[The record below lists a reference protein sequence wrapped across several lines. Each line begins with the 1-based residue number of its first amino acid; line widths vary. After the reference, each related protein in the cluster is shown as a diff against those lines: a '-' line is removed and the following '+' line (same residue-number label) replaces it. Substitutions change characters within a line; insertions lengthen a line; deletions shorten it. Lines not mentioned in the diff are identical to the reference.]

1 MAGGLETALLIGAAT
16 GAGTSALTGGD
27 PLKGALFG
35 ALGGAVM
42 PGIGQALGGAQAG
55 TAAALGNVAD
65 DVAFGAG
72 SRMIPNV
79 EAALARTSAGTAYDF
94 GLGAGKIPFGSTT
107 ATAPAN
113 FVTGLTEDAVGAALN
128 NNLNFGLLSNQQAL
142 QLAKSGIDITK
153 TGLTPGSAGA
163 ASFGTNV
170 GASTSP
176 YSLVGGAVPPN
187 TVGGSLLREATGK
200 VVPETGFTDIFKSTP
215 GGPEFKQRL
224 GNYIV
229 QNPGQ
234 AAMSGAGLANTL
246 FNQPK
251 FSGPDD
257 EYDGPLKRFRFNPE
271 NYRPAFAE
279 GGITDIDLGST
290 ATLSATPVTMM
301 ARGGGIADLGGY
313 SDGGRLLKGP
323 GDGMSDSIPARIG
336 RRQPAR
342 LADGEFVVPA
352 DVVSHLGNGSTDAG
366 AKQLYDMMDKVRRAR
381 TGNKKQGREINPRRF
396 VPA

>member
-1 MAGGLETALLIGAAT
+1 MAGGLETALLLGAAT

-35 ALGGAVM
+35 ALGG
-42 PGIGQALGGAQAG
+42 GLTSGLGGALGGAPAG
-55 TAAALGNVAD
+55 AASLVD
-65 DVAFGAG
+65 DVALGAG
-72 SRMIPNV
+72 TKMIPNV
-79 EAALARTSAGTAYDF
+79 LAGATDDLALSATT
-94 GLGAGKIPFGSTT
+94 KVPFG
-107 ATAPAN
+107 
-113 FVTGLTEDAVGAALN
+113 AA
-128 NNLNFGLLSNQQAL
+128 
-142 QLAKSGIDITK
+142 
-153 TGLTPGSAGA
+153 
-163 ASFGTNV
+163 NV
-170 GASTSP
+170 GARFGDLSSLTSMSAASPGASSFAANVGAPVSP
-176 YSLVGGAVPPN
+176 YSLTGGASTN
-187 TVGGSLLREATGK
+187 TVGGSLLPQTAANA
-200 VVPETGFTDIFKSTP
+200 VPQTGFMDIFKSTP

-229 QNPGQ
+229 QNPNQ
-234 AAMSGAGLANTL
+234 AAMSGGSLANTL
-246 FNQPK
+246 FNR
-251 FSGPDD
+251 PDFNPPSD
-257 EYDGPLKRFRFNPE
+257 EYDGPLKRYRFNPST
-271 NYRPAFAE
+271 YQAMFAE
-279 GGITDIDLGST
+279 GGGITDIDLGSK
-290 ATLSATPVTMM
+290 AMLSATPVTMM
-301 ARGGGIADLGGY
+301 ANGGIADLGGY

>member
-1 MAGGLETALLIGAAT
+1 MGGLETALLLGAAT

-35 ALGGAVM
+35 AIGGAVM
-42 PGIGQALGGAQAG
+42 PGIGQALGGA
-55 TAAALGNVAD
+55 
-65 DVAFGAG
+65 
-72 SRMIPNV
+72 
-79 EAALARTSAGTAYDF
+79 E
-94 GLGAGKIPFGSTT
+94 
-107 ATAPAN
+107 
-113 FVTGLTEDAVGAALN
+113 
-128 NNLNFGLLSNQQAL
+128 
-142 QLAKSGIDITK
+142 
-153 TGLTPGSAGA
+153 AGA
-163 ASFGTNV
+163 AMGT
-170 GASTSP
+170 A
-176 YSLVGGAVPPN
+176 
-187 TVGGSLLREATGK
+187 GGSTASNLGTVVASGLDDAAASSLYAPTTKLTEQGIANAVSGGTYFPNQTVLEAASPGTLATQTAAQTTANLA
-200 VVPETGFTDIFKSTP
+200 PQTGFTDIFKSTP
-215 GGPEFKQRL
+215 GGPSLGQRV

-229 QNPGQ
+229 QNPQ
-234 AAMSGAGLANTL
+234 SAQMSGAGLANTM
-246 FNQPK
+246 FNQPD
-251 FSGPDD
+251 FSAPSN
-257 EYDGPLKRFRFNPE
+257 EYDGPLKRFRFNPST
-271 NYRPAFAE
+271 YRPAFAE

-290 ATLSATPVTMM
+290 ARLTGSPVAMM

>member
-35 ALGGAVM
+35 ALGGGVTS
-42 PGIGQALGGAQAG
+42 GLGGALGGAQAG
-55 TAAALGNVAD
+55 AVGNVGANVAGSTVASAAD
-65 DVAFGAG
+65 D
-72 SRMIPNV
+72 I
-79 EAALARTSAGTAYDF
+79 ALAATRV
-94 GLGAGKIPFGSTT
+94 PFGSTT
-107 ATAPAN
+107 VGQTSLNSIPFGGTTVDPSKFAN
-113 FVTGLTEDAVGAALN
+113 VGLNMPSGGVDPS
-128 NNLNFGLLSNQQAL
+128 LL
-142 QLAKSGIDITK
+142 
-153 TGLTPGSAGA
+153 GS
-163 ASFGTNV
+163 NV
-170 GASTSP
+170 GANLPVSAIPT
-176 YSLVGGAVPPN
+176 ATVPQ
-187 TVGGSLLREATGK
+187 
-200 VVPETGFTDIFKSTP
+200 TGFMDIFKSTP
-215 GGPEFKQRL
+215 GGPDLKQRL

-234 AAMSGAGLANTL
+234 AAMSGGSLANTL
-246 FNQPK
+246 FNQPD
-251 FSGPDD
+251 FSAPSD
-257 EYDGPLKRFRFNPE
+257 EYEGPLKRFRFNPST
-271 NYRPAFAE
+271 YRPAFADG

-290 ATLSATPVTMM
+290 ARLTGSPVTMM
-301 ARGGGIADLGGY
+301 ASGGIADLGSY

-381 TGNKKQGREINPRRF
+381 TGNKKQGREINPRKF

>member
-1 MAGGLETALLIGAAT
+1 MGGLETALLLGAAT

-55 TAAALGNVAD
+55 TAA
-65 DVAFGAG
+65 GA
-72 SRMIPNV
+72 
-79 EAALARTSAGTAYDF
+79 AASNLGTA
-94 GLGAGKIPFGSTT
+94 A
-107 ATAPAN
+107 
-113 FVTGLTEDAVGAALN
+113 
-128 NNLNFGLLSNQQAL
+128 
-142 QLAKSGIDITK
+142 
-153 TGLTPGSAGA
+153 
-163 ASFGTNV
+163 TNV
-170 GASTSP
+170 GANLGANFADDAIQQAVANRFNAN
-176 YSLVGGAVPPN
+176 LVADMPFDQALQAARNATQTAAQAVPTLAN
-187 TVGGSLLREATGK
+187 TV
-200 VVPETGFTDIFKSTP
+200 PQTGFTDIFKSTP
-215 GGPEFKQRL
+215 GGPPLGQRI

-229 QNPGQ
+229 QNPQ
-234 AAMSGAGLANTL
+234 SAAMSGGSLANTL
-246 FNQPK
+246 FNQPD
-251 FSGPDD
+251 FNPPSN
-257 EYDGPLKRFRFNPE
+257 EYEGPLKRFRFNPST
-271 NYRPAFAE
+271 YIPTYAE

>member
-1 MAGGLETALLIGAAT
+1 MGGLETALLLGAAT

-55 TAAALGNVAD
+55 ATAGAGAALGNVAD
-65 DVAFGAG
+65 DVVA
-72 SRMIPNV
+72 S
-79 EAALARTSAGTAYDF
+79 
-94 GLGAGKIPFGSTT
+94 
-107 ATAPAN
+107 
-113 FVTGLTEDAVGAALN
+113 ALN
-128 NNLNFGLLSNQQAL
+128 NNLGAGLSNTQAL
-142 QLAKSGIDITK
+142 NLAKSGFDVTK
-153 TGLTPGSAGA
+153 GAGFDLSGA
-163 ASFGTNV
+163 AAQATPTL
-170 GASTSP
+170 A
-176 YSLVGGAVPPN
+176 N
-187 TVGGSLLREATGK
+187 TV
-200 VVPETGFTDIFKSTP
+200 PQTGFTDIFKSTP
-215 GGPEFKQRL
+215 GGPGLGQRI

-229 QNPGQ
+229 QNPQ
-234 AAMSGAGLANTL
+234 SAQMSGASLANTL
-246 FNQPK
+246 FNQPN
-251 FSGPDD
+251 FNPPSDD
-257 EYDGPLKRFRFNPE
+257 YDGPLKRFRFNPST
-271 NYRPAFAE
+271 YIPTYAE

>member
-1 MAGGLETALLIGAAT
+1 MGGLETALLLGAAT

-55 TAAALGNVAD
+55 TAA
-65 DVAFGAG
+65 GA
-72 SRMIPNV
+72 
-79 EAALARTSAGTAYDF
+79 AASNLGTAATNV
-94 GLGAGKIPFGSTT
+94 GASLTDDLVSAAGAKIPFGST
-107 ATAPAN
+107 
-113 FVTGLTEDAVGAALN
+113 AVGQTSLN
-128 NNLNFGLLSNQQAL
+128 SIPFGSTTVDPSKFANIGLNLP
-142 QLAKSGIDITK
+142 SGGVDPSVI
-153 TGLTPGSAGA
+153 GS
-163 ASFGTNV
+163 
-170 GASTSP
+170 
-176 YSLVGGAVPPN
+176 
-187 TVGGSLLREATGK
+187 TVGSNLPTSAIPATT
-200 VVPETGFTDIFKSTP
+200 VPQTGFTDIFKSTP
-215 GGPEFKQRL
+215 GGPGLGQRI

-229 QNPGQ
+229 QNPQ
-234 AAMSGAGLANTL
+234 SAQMSGAGLANTL
-246 FNQPK
+246 FNR
-251 FSGPDD
+251 PDFNPPSN
-257 EYDGPLKRFRFNPE
+257 EYEGPLKRFRFNPST
-271 NYRPAFAE
+271 YIPTYAE

-301 ARGGGIADLGGY
+301 ADGGIADLGGY

>member
-1 MAGGLETALLIGAAT
+1 MGGLETALLLGAAT

-65 DVAFGAG
+65 DIALGAG

-128 NNLNFGLLSNQQAL
+128 NNLNFGLLSNEQAL

-163 ASFGTNV
+163 ASFGANV

-176 YSLVGGAVPPN
+176 YSLVGGTVPPN
-187 TVGGSLLREATGK
+187 TVGGSLLRETTGK
-200 VVPETGFTDIFKSTP
+200 VVPQTGFFDIFKSTP
-215 GGPEFKQRL
+215 GGPGLGQRI

-229 QNPGQ
+229 QNPQ
-234 AAMSGAGLANTL
+234 SAAMSGASLANTL
-246 FNQPK
+246 FNQPD
-251 FSGPDD
+251 FSLPSD
-257 EYDGPLKRFRFNPE
+257 EYDGPLKRFRYNPDT
-271 NYRPAFAE
+271 YRPAFAGG

-290 ATLSATPVTMM
+290 ARLTGSPVAMM
-301 ARGGGIADLGGY
+301 ADGGIADLGGY

-381 TGNKKQGREINPRRF
+381 TGNKKQGKEINPRRF

>member
-1 MAGGLETALLIGAAT
+1 MGGLETALLVGAAT

-35 ALGGAVM
+35 ALGG
-42 PGIGQALGGAQAG
+42 GITSGLGGALGGAKAG
-55 TAAALGNVAD
+55 EAMGTVASKVGTTAATTVD
-65 DVAFGAG
+65 DLTAIGM
-72 SRMIPNV
+72 SK
-79 EAALARTSAGTAYDF
+79 EAAQQAIQS
-94 GLGAGKIPFGSTT
+94 GL
-107 ATAPAN
+107 
-113 FVTGLTEDAVGAALN
+113 
-128 NNLNFGLLSNQQAL
+128 NLNEGVIAQTGAN
-142 QLAKSGIDITK
+142 LAPK
-153 TGLTPGSAGA
+153 
-163 ASFGTNV
+163 
-170 GASTSP
+170 
-176 YSLVGGAVPPN
+176 
-187 TVGGSLLREATGK
+187 
-200 VVPETGFTDIFKSTP
+200 TGFTDIFKSTE
-215 GGPEFKQRL
+215 GGPEFGQRL
-224 GNYIV
+224 GNYIK
-229 QNPGQ
+229 QNEIS
-234 AAMSGAGLANTL
+234 AAMSGAGLANTM
-246 FNQPK
+246 FNQPN
-251 FSGPDD
+251 FSAPSN
-257 EYDGPLKRFRFNPE
+257 EYEGPLKRFRFNPST
-271 NYRPAFAE
+271 YRPAFAE

>member
-1 MAGGLETALLIGAAT
+1 MGGLETALLIGAAT

-35 ALGGAVM
+35 AIGGGVTSGLGS
-42 PGIGQALGGAQAG
+42 ALGGAQAG
-55 TAAALGNVAD
+55 QAMGTAGSTAANVGTNIGTATTGSYAGANLGTTA
-65 DVAFGAG
+65 AG
-72 SRMIPNV
+72 SLDDLIASGMSRQ
-79 EAALARTSAGTAYDF
+79 AAEQSMLNAQS
-94 GLGAGKIPFGSTT
+94 
-107 ATAPAN
+107 
-113 FVTGLTEDAVGAALN
+113 GLTSGPITQTGA
-128 NNLNFGLLSNQQAL
+128 NLAPQ
-142 QLAKSGIDITK
+142 
-153 TGLTPGSAGA
+153 
-163 ASFGTNV
+163 
-170 GASTSP
+170 
-176 YSLVGGAVPPN
+176 
-187 TVGGSLLREATGK
+187 
-200 VVPETGFTDIFKSTP
+200 TGFMDIFKPTP
-215 GGPEFKQRL
+215 GGPEFGQRL

-234 AAMSGAGLANTL
+234 AAMSGSSLANTL
-246 FNQPK
+246 FNQPN
-251 FSGPDD
+251 FNPPSDD
-257 EYDGPLKRFRFNPE
+257 YDGPLKRFRFNPAS
-271 NYRPAFAE
+271 YIPTYAE

-301 ARGGGIADLGGY
+301 ARGGGIADLGSY

-366 AKQLYDMMDKVRRAR
+366 AKQLYAMMDKVRRAR
-381 TGNKKQGREINPRRF
+381 TGNKKQGREINPRKF

>member
-1 MAGGLETALLIGAAT
+1 MGGLETALLLGAAT

-55 TAAALGNVAD
+55 TAA
-65 DVAFGAG
+65 GA
-72 SRMIPNV
+72 
-79 EAALARTSAGTAYDF
+79 AASNLGTA
-94 GLGAGKIPFGSTT
+94 A
-107 ATAPAN
+107 
-113 FVTGLTEDAVGAALN
+113 
-128 NNLNFGLLSNQQAL
+128 
-142 QLAKSGIDITK
+142 
-153 TGLTPGSAGA
+153 
-163 ASFGTNV
+163 TNV
-170 GASTSP
+170 GANLGANFADDAIQQAVANRFNAN
-176 YSLVGGAVPPN
+176 LVADMPFDQALQAARNATQTAAQAVPTLAN
-187 TVGGSLLREATGK
+187 TV
-200 VVPETGFTDIFKSTP
+200 PQTGFTDIFKSTP
-215 GGPEFKQRL
+215 GGPGLGQRI

-229 QNPGQ
+229 QNPQ
-234 AAMSGAGLANTL
+234 SAAMSGGSLANTL
-246 FNQPK
+246 FNQPD
-251 FSGPDD
+251 FSAPSN
-257 EYDGPLKRFRFNPE
+257 EYDGPLKRFRFNPST
-271 NYRPAFAE
+271 YIPTYAE

-301 ARGGGIADLGGY
+301 ADGGIADLGSY